1 MKAIAFS
8 PAAEAD
14 MEAIWDY
21 SVSHWGPDQ
30 ADRYVDDIRDTCR
43 SLAMEIKRGR
53 VVDGRRGY
61 LKMSS
66 GSHMIFSVMV
76 PTGSRS
82 SVSCTAGR
90 MWTGTCECRAGGF
103 PTRSVRA
110 D

>member
-66 GSHMIFSVMV
+66 GSHMIYFRDGADGIDVIRV
-76 PTGSRS
+76 LH
-82 SVSCTAGR
+82 GR
-90 MWTGTCECRAGGF
+90 QDVDRHL
-103 PTRSVRA
+103 
-110 D
+110 

>member
-53 VVDGRRGY
+53 VVDVRRGY

-66 GSHMIFSVMV
+66 GSHMIYFRDGADGIEVIRV
-76 PTGSRS
+76 LH
-82 SVSCTAGR
+82 GR
-90 MWTGTCECRAGGF
+90 QDVDRNL
-103 PTRSVRA
+103 
-110 D
+110 

>member
-30 ADRYVDDIRDTCR
+30 ADRYVDDIPDTCR

-53 VVDGRRGY
+53 VVDVRRGY

-66 GSHMIFSVMV
+66 GSHMIYFRDGADGIDVIRV
-76 PTGSRS
+76 LH
-82 SVSCTAGR
+82 GR
-90 MWTGTCECRAGGF
+90 QDVDRHL
-103 PTRSVRA
+103 
-110 D
+110 